1 MANFSIQMSE
11 YYSKVNTLKSKVD
24 TTTDSINANFLNK
37 VRNHINELDSTDQSA
52 LQYAD
57 SYTSAKK
64 LLTTLYETHLLN
76 LEYMS
81 SETLR
86 NPMYALVQKDKE
98 YKDLFKQIAEN
109 KNTDAVTSQIGVLNT
124 KIKDKETTTYL
135 DDLLKIA
142 KGIGDDAWYAR
153 LLQLAKVNPQK
164 AVDALLKNEKFIDAL
179 SKNENVANLFLRLMG
194 TFDRV
199 DGKWIDTLLNNEK
212 FITLLQKNEK
222 VGSAI
227 LTVMA
232 KLESSEKIL
241 KAFSVFEK
249 VGGYGKA
256 IVNGKVFQVGARFLN
271 TGFGKVISNP
281 FVMLGVSA
289 GLNTISEYND
299 KSSGA
304 YHSPGKAV
312 IGGSITAISSVGP
325 VSGALMG
332 AAVGGPVGAVIGASI
347 GTAIWLIKYK
357 KPNLVS
363 DIKKGAYKAWDSTK
377 QWAGKTAKST
387 VKSIVKTAG
396 NSYNGMKNTINEAK
410 KTIQNVSANLA
421 NNVEKLTSID
431 ISQKG
436 VASWFG

>member
-11 YYSKVNTLKSKVD
+11 YYSKVNSLKSKVD
-24 TTTDSINANFLNK
+24 TTTDSINTNFLNK
-37 VRNHINELDSTDQSA
+37 VRDHINELDSTDQSA

-124 KIKDKETTTYL
+124 KIKDQETTTYL

-142 KGIGDDAWYAR
+142 KGIMGRDEYAQ

-164 AVDALLKNEKFIDAL
+164 AVDALLKNKTFIEAL
-179 SKNENVANLFLRLMG
+179 SKNENVANLFLKLMG
-194 TFDRV
+194 MFDRV

-241 KAFSVFEK
+241 KALSVFEK

-256 IVNGKVFQVGARFLN
+256 IVNGKVFQAGTRFLN

-332 AAVGGPVGAVIGASI
+332 AAVGGPIGALIGGVIG
-347 GTAIWLIKYK
+347 TTIWSAKMAF
-357 KPNLVS
+357 PNGVS
-363 DIKKGAYKAWDSTK
+363 DIKNGAYKAWDSTK
-377 QWAGKTAKST
+377 EWVGKTAKST

-396 NSYNGMKNTINEAK
+396 NEYNKVKNTVNEAK
-410 KTIQNVSANLA
+410 KVVRNLSSTMEKLVNVSLPI
-421 NNVEKLTSID
+421 E
-431 ISQKG
+431 G